1 MANTQHRPTE
11 AKSIMWPVVK
21 SVWGWAKQTH
31 VYFSELWRVIII
43 PASLVAQTLK
53 TPDPDLLGWKSSI
66 LFHEFRIKGIFSR
79 SLRCWLIGKDSDAGR
94 DWGQEEKGTTED
106 EMAGWHH
113 WLDGDVSLSE
123 LREFVMDREAWC
135 AGIHGVAKSLTW
147 LSDWTELNWT
157 EDVLVKCLGRMYMCG
172 AGQYKND

>member
-11 AKSIMWPVVK
+11 AKSIMRPVVK

-31 VYFSELWRVIII
+31 VYFSELWRVIIT

-66 LFHEFRIKGIFSR
+66 LFHEFRIKRIFSR

-94 DWGQEEKGTTED
+94 DWGRRRRGRQR
-106 EMAGWHH
+106 MR
-113 WLDGDVSLSE
+113 WLDGITDSMDVSLSE

-135 AGIHGVAKSLTW
+135 AAIHGVAKSLTW
-147 LSDWTELNWT
+147 LSDWNELNWRCFS
-157 EDVLVKCLGRMYMCG
+157 EVFG
-172 AGQYKND
+172 